1 MAVPS
6 TTSDVPE
13 VSFQDESSDADDDC
27 IDIKEEIFADST
39 EPELVEPCIEPG
51 ETAADNGFAWGHPH
65 NFDQNNFDQ
74 NIVHPFQGEILS
86 RGFSLLMRWG
96 SPPNYHK
103 GTAYSKNKKK
113 YIFSLPLKVIECN
126 RS

>member
-65 NFDQNNFDQ
+65 NFDE

-86 RGFSLLMRWG
+86 RGFSLLMRWS
-96 SPPNYHK
+96 SPSNYHK
-103 GTAYSKNKKK
+103 GTAYSKNKKI
-113 YIFSLPLKVIECN
+113 YFFSLPLKVIECN